1 MSCAGI
7 AGIIIC
13 TVCIGVY
20 AGLTYLD
27 KVYGIRFKDDDFC

>member
-1 MSCAGI
+1 MNCVGI

-13 TVCIGVY
+13 AVCIGVY

-27 KVYGIRFKDDDFC
+27 KVYDIRLKNDDFC